1 MAHGYPGQ
9 NLYMNSIYK
18 TLLILAFFSV
28 NLVIASEA
36 SDDDSERKISK
47 RKRVSSDGDKYA
59 HVEYVEEKTE
69 TPKNID
75 HKFFMAHEDEEA
87 SQESYKSSGMT
98 GTSHQEWDLLR
109 KKYFGAPSP
118 RNSQLKKKKLSPT
131 AKTKTNT
138 NLTHSDSECSTRS
151 GASRSSA
158 KSTTSK
164 KSNYS
169 DYSLSQLQ
177 LNAPSNFQID
187 IESGNNT
194 PAVNSTLSNEND
206 STKDSDDENA
216 V

>member
-69 TPKNID
+69 NPRTID
-75 HKFFMAHEDEEA
+75 HKFFIAVEDEEV
-87 SQESYKSSGMT
+87 SQESYKNS
-98 GTSHQEWDLLR
+98 GTSGTSQQGWDSLR
-109 KKYFGAPSP
+109 KKLFGSP

-131 AKTKTNT
+131 ARSKT

-164 KSNYS
+164 ASNYS

-177 LNAPSNFQID
+177 LNAPSNGQIN
-187 IESGNNT
+187 IESG
-194 PAVNSTLSNEND
+194 PAANSVISNESD
-206 STKDSDDENA
+206 FAKDSDDENA